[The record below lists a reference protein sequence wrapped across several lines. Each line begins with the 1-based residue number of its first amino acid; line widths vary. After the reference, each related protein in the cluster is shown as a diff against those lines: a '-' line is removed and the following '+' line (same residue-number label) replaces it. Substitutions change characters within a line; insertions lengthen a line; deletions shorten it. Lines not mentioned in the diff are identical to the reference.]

1 MINRD
6 ELTREILSEERV
18 RPPIHPGRVLELEWL
33 EPLGMNV
40 SQLAKAIGVP
50 RQRLNE
56 VVRAHRAISA
66 DTALRLARWSGMR
79 ADFWLGLQA
88 RHDLEMAEW
97 KEGGRIEREVTP
109 LATASGDVPERR
121 IAPVR

>member
-1 MINRD
+1 MIDRD
-6 ELTREILSEERV
+6 KLPEEVTAEERV

-33 EPLGMNV
+33 EPLDLSVNRI
-40 SQLAKAIGVP
+40 ANDIGVP

-56 VVRAHRAISA
+56 VVRGRRAITA

-88 RHDLEMAEW
+88 RYDLEMAEW
-97 KEGGRIEREVTP
+97 REGKRIEKEVKP
-109 LATASGDVPERR
+109 LATAG
-121 IAPVR
+121 